1 MAGRRVTNQ
10 PILRGADQTTRLTV
24 RQLEVLRLTALG
36 LAGKQ
41 IARRLG
47 ISVRTVEGHFDAMRQ
62 RTGTHSQAEL
72 IAFAIATGLVTVDVS
87 RPARPGKG
95 PGRVAVEESVQQP
108 HHTEQ
113 QTGPAASACDETPPA
128 SADSCD
134 ETRHWTVVSAR
145 CQVCGK
151 PLSAAST
158 GRPRRYCSRA
168 CQARAYRSRQQGSA
182 PDKDPIGSLSGKG
195 WDRVPGKVRYTAE
208 FKEQAARKV
217 VDNSLPIVKVAREL
231 GINESTLGFWVRD
244 YRKKHAADPLPVD
257 MPDRE
262 QIAELKRRNH
272 ELEMEIAFLKKA
284 AAYFARESRRYRR

>member
-1 MAGRRVTNQ
+1 MAGRRVTTQ
-10 PILRGADQTTRLTV
+10 PILRGADRTTRLTV
-24 RQLEVLRLTALG
+24 RQVEVLRLTALG

-41 IARRLG
+41 IARHLG

-62 RTGTHSQAEL
+62 RTGTRSQAEL
-72 IAFAIATGLVTVDVS
+72 IAFAVATGLVTVDVS

-95 PGRVAVEESVQQP
+95 PGQAPGERSGQQLRD
-108 HHTEQ
+108 TEQ
-113 QTGPAASACDETPPA
+113 RTGPDVSICDETPPA

-134 ETRHWTVVSAR
+134 ETRHLAVVSAR

-168 CQARAYRSRQQGSA
+168 CQSRAYRSRKQGA
-182 PDKDPIGSLSGKG
+182 VPDKDPIGSLSGKE

-208 FKEQAARKV
+208 FKERAARNV

-231 GINESTLGFWVRD
+231 GINESTLGFWVKD
-244 YRKKHAADPLPVD
+244 YRRKRASDTFPAD
-257 MPDRE
+257 MTDRE

-272 ELEMEIAFLKKA
+272 ELEMEIARLKKA
-284 AAYFARESRRYRR
+284 AAHFAREHR

>member
-1 MAGRRVTNQ
+1 MAGRRVTIQ
-10 PILRGADQTTRLTV
+10 PILRDADRTTRLTD
-24 RQLEVLRLTALG
+24 RQVEVLRLTALG

-41 IARRLG
+41 IARHLG

-62 RTGTHSQAEL
+62 RTGTRSQAEL
-72 IAFAIATGLVTVDVS
+72 IAFAVATGLLTVDVS

-95 PGRVAVEESVQQP
+95 SEQVAGERSGQQP
-108 HHTEQ
+108 HDTEQ
-113 QTGPAASACDETPPA
+113 LTGPDMSACDETSPA
-128 SADSCD
+128 SANSRD
-134 ETRHWTVVSAR
+134 ETRRWAVVSAR

-182 PDKDPIGSLSGKG
+182 PDQDPIGFLSEKG

-231 GINESTLGFWVRD
+231 GINESTLGFWVKD
-244 YRKKHAADPLPVD
+244 YRKKRAADPLPAD

-262 QIAELKRRNH
+262 QMAKLKRRNH
-272 ELEMEIAFLKKA
+272 ELEMEVAFLKKA
-284 AAYFARESRRYRR
+284 VAYFAREHR

>member
-1 MAGRRVTNQ
+1 MAGRRVTIQ
-10 PILRGADQTTRLTV
+10 PILRGADRTTWLTV
-24 RQLEVLRLTALG
+24 RQVEVLRLTALG

-41 IARRLG
+41 IARHLG

-62 RTGTHSQAEL
+62 RTGTRSQAEL
-72 IAFAIATGLVTVDVS
+72 IAFAVATGLVTVDVS

-95 PGRVAVEESVQQP
+95 PGQVAGERSGQQP
-108 HHTEQ
+108 HDTEQ
-113 QTGPAASACDETPPA
+113 QTGLDASACDETPPA

-134 ETRHWTVVSAR
+134 ETHHWAVVSAP

-182 PDKDPIGSLSGKG
+182 PGKDPIGFLSGKG
-195 WDRVPGKVRYTAE
+195 WDRAPGRVRYTAE

-231 GINESTLGFWVRD
+231 GINESTLGFWVKD
-244 YRKKHAADPLPVD
+244 YRKKRAADPLPAD
-257 MPDRE
+257 KPDRE

-284 AAYFARESRRYRR
+284 AAHFAREHR

>member
-1 MAGRRVTNQ
+1 MAGRRVTIQ
-10 PILRGADQTTRLTV
+10 PILRGADRSTRLTV
-24 RQLEVLRLTALG
+24 RQVEVLRLTALG

-41 IARRLG
+41 IARHLG

-62 RTGTHSQAEL
+62 RTGAHSQAEL
-72 IAFAIATGLVTVDVS
+72 VALAVATGLVTVDAS

-95 PGRVAVEESVQQP
+95 PGQVAGERSEQQP
-108 HHTEQ
+108 HDTEQ
-113 QTGPAASACDETPPA
+113 QTGPDESACDETPPV

-134 ETRHWTVVSAR
+134 ETRHSAVDSAR

-182 PDKDPIGSLSGKG
+182 PDKDPIGFLSGKG

-231 GINESTLGFWVRD
+231 GINESTLGFWVKD
-244 YRKKHAADPLPVD
+244 YRKKRAADPLPAD

-284 AAYFARESRRYRR
+284 AAYFAREHR

>member
-1 MAGRRVTNQ
+1 MAGRRVTIQ
-10 PILRGADQTTRLTV
+10 PILRGADRTTRLTV
-24 RQLEVLRLTALG
+24 RQVEVLRLTALG

-41 IARRLG
+41 IARHLG

-72 IAFAIATGLVTVDVS
+72 VALAVATGLVTVDVS

-95 PGRVAVEESVQQP
+95 LG
-108 HHTEQ
+108 HTEQ
-113 QTGPAASACDETPPA
+113 QTGPDESACDETPNA

-134 ETRHWTVVSAR
+134 ETRHSAVDSVP

-168 CQARAYRSRQQGSA
+168 CQARAYRSRQQGST
-182 PDKDPIGSLSGKG
+182 PDEDPIGFLSGKG

-231 GINESTLGFWVRD
+231 GINESTLGFWVKD
-244 YRKKHAADPLPVD
+244 YRKKRAADPLPTD
-257 MPDRE
+257 MLDRE

-272 ELEMEIAFLKKA
+272 ELEMEIAFLKKRQRGRMPPGDLPEDPQKA
-284 AAYFARESRRYRR
+284 PIR

>member
-1 MAGRRVTNQ
+1 MAGRRFTIQ

-24 RQLEVLRLTALG
+24 RQVEVLQLTALG

-41 IARRLG
+41 IARHLG

-72 IAFAIATGLVTVDVS
+72 IAFAVATGLVTVDVS

-95 PGRVAVEESVQQP
+95 PGQVAGERSGQQP
-108 HHTEQ
+108 HDTEQ
-113 QTGPAASACDETPPA
+113 QTGPDVSACDETPPA

-134 ETRHWTVVSAR
+134 ETRHWAVVSAR

-182 PDKDPIGSLSGKG
+182 
-195 WDRVPGKVRYTAE
+195 
-208 FKEQAARKV
+208 
-217 VDNSLPIVKVAREL
+217 
-231 GINESTLGFWVRD
+231 
-244 YRKKHAADPLPVD
+244 
-257 MPDRE
+257 
-262 QIAELKRRNH
+262 
-272 ELEMEIAFLKKA
+272 
-284 AAYFARESRRYRR
+284 